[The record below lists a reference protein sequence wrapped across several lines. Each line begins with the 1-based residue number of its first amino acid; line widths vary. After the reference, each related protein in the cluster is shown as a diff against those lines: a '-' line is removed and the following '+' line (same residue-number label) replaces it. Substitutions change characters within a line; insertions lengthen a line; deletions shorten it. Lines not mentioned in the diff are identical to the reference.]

1 MGTLAMPYTFSDGT
15 GSVIYAAQINANF
28 GTVVDLL
35 NNTNSDATVS
45 LETVYAN
52 GASLGFDNDHGVQIN
67 GPINSTGSYYYYG
80 TSPEGMKLASPNFGD
95 TTSLVIENG
104 AYGTGTRTGMRITQF
119 QDVGGSTSSGFIFVD
134 NDTSNLHLSTLVMDT
149 APFSVGTHVNLGGTW
164 NGPHLTMGAYHFWVD
179 ASGKLRICNGSPT
192 SDSDGAVVGDQTA

>member
-1 MGTLAMPYTFSDGT
+1 MGTLAMPYSFTDGT
-15 GSVIYAAQINANF
+15 GNVIYASQINANYSA
-28 GTVVDLL
+28 VVDLL
-35 NNTNSDATVS
+35 NNSAQDATVVV
-45 LETVYAN
+45 EYIGAN

-80 TSPEGMKLASPNFGD
+80 MSPEGMKLASPNFGD

-119 QDVGGSTSSGFIFVD
+119 QDGGATSSGFIFVD

-149 APFSVGTHVNLGGTW
+149 APFSVGTHVNLGSTW

-179 ASGKLRICNGSPT
+179 GSGKLRICNGAPT
-192 SDSDGAVVGDQTA
+192 SDSDGAVVGDQAA